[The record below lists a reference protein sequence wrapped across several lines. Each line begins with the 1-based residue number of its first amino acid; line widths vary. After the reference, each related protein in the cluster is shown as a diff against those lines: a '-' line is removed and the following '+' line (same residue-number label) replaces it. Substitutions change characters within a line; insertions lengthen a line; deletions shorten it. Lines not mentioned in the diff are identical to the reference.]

1 MIRDILRSEAI
12 MVARSPP
19 LPRKPPPLSTR
30 AQVREV
36 LRELL
41 AAGDCS
47 VEAVAKRFS
56 IDRRSILRR
65 LRSEGTTYSA
75 LLKQVRND
83 LLDHYI
89 ENTDQSLTEIASLL
103 GFSSVSALSRWKRN
117 EHRQS
122 RPIDF
127 NLSNETFRMENDRY
141 IDIIRIPKPTRKPRK

>member
-1 MIRDILRSEAI
+1 

-19 LPRKPPPLSTR
+19 LSRKPPPLSTR

-41 AAGDCS
+41 PAGDCS

-65 LRSEGTTYSA
+65 LRSEGTTYSD

-89 ENTDQSLTEIASLL
+89 KNTDLSLTEIGSLL
-103 GFSSVSALSRWKRN
+103 GFSSVSALSRWRRN
-117 EHRQS
+117 EHRRS

-127 NLSNETFRMENDRY
+127 NLFNETLWMEDDEY
-141 IDIIRIPKPTRKPRK
+141 VDIIHIPKPTRKPRK